1 MSIILNT
8 LINNVCGK
16 KAEFLVL
23 NVAVY
28 TQNIVF
34 TEEIA
39 WTLHMMN
46 LIREWWGIRWGL
58 HGRLEDLDNADDV
71 YLLSQSYQDMSK
83 KICDLQTEVVTFDL
97 KLNSNKTK
105 ELQISLK
112 ITSNTNVNKA
122 VTDRVEQF
130 TYLGNAVTLDGR
142 TRIKK
147 ANGML

>member
-1 MSIILNT
+1 
-8 LINNVCGK
+8 
-16 KAEFLVL
+16 
-23 NVAVY
+23 
-28 TQNIVF
+28 
-34 TEEIA
+34 
-39 WTLHMMN
+39 MMN

-71 YLLSQSYQDMSK
+71 YLLSQSYQDMSE
-83 KICDLQTEVVTFDL
+83 KICDLQTEVVTFGL

-142 TRIKK
+142 TLIQDVIARIKK
-147 ANGML
+147 ANGMFVELYSLLKKNILMNTKKRL